1 MDVEIKK
8 YDKQYFDQLCSV
20 MDRARMQELKSAGLE
35 QVFLSLRDAP
45 YLGYLLD
52 CEIYVAVKEGKL
64 LGFVGLRA
72 HELSFI
78 YVDPDYQKQGIGNE
92 LMKVAVSH
100 LEKPVKLDVFTDNIA
115 AKSLY
120 QKYGF
125 KTVKTVTE
133 KWSDD
138 YPVDFSQD
146 TMELQ

>member
-1 MDVEIKK
+1 MNLRIEP

-35 QVFLSLRDAP
+35 KVFLALRDAP

-52 CEIYVAVKEGKL
+52 CEIYVAVKEDKL
-64 LGFVGLRA
+64 VGFVGLRP

-78 YVDPDYQKQGIGNE
+78 YVDPDFQKQGIGSE
-92 LMKVAVSH
+92 LMKVAVSL
-100 LEKPVKLDVFTDNIA
+100 LEKPAKLDVFTNNVA

-120 QKYGF
+120 KKYGF

-133 KWSDD
+133 KWSDE

-146 TMELQ
+146 TMELR